1 MNSKDTTPPASTF
14 STPIDDRYFEDY
26 VPGAVH
32 RFGEMRVTAQE
43 IIEFAHRYD
52 PQDFHTDPAK
62 AADTQFGGLIASGWM
77 TCGMMMRMY
86 SEHYLTH
93 NASLASPGIDEL
105 RWLEPVRPDDVLST
119 RVTIVEA
126 RRSASKP
133 DRGLVRSKIEVLN
146 QHDRVV
152 LSMLAMNRIGC
163 RTPAAA

>member
-1 MNSKDTTPPASTF
+1 
-14 STPIDDRYFEDY
+14 
-26 VPGAVH
+26 
-32 RFGEMRVTAQE
+32 
-43 IIEFAHRYD
+43 
-52 PQDFHTDPAK
+52 
-62 AADTQFGGLIASGWM
+62 
-77 TCGMMMRMY
+77 MRMY

-152 LSMLAMNRIGC
+152 LSMLAMNLIGC